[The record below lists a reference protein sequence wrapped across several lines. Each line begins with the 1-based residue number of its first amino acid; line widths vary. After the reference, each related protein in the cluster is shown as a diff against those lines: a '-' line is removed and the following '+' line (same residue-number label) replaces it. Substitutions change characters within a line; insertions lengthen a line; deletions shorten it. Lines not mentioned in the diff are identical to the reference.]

1 MKMITTLQNGKCL
14 NYHAMSSKKKK
25 DSKFCEKL
33 CEEDI
38 KQPFQGSITGKEQT
52 GTENSLLIA
61 ELK

>member
-1 MKMITTLQNGKCL
+1 MCARHFHTVTHLIPTLPSASC
-14 NYHAMSSKKKK
+14 YI
-25 DSKFCEKL
+25 CEKR